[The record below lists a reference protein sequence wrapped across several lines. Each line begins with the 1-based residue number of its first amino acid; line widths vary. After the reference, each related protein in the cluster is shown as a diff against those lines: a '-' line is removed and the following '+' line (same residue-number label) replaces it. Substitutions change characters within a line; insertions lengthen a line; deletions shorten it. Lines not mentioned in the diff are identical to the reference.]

1 MTHATLATPPAP
13 SPTSPAAPAAAPPL
27 PGRRL
32 LLQGMAATGLA
43 AGVSGALGVA
53 APTAAAA
60 AAETTRLLSA
70 PDRHLVS
77 RFSYGITPALAEAV
91 RTAGGGRAWFEKQLD
106 HTRIPDG
113 AAAELDTWWPS
124 LDRGPADLWQRQVQE
139 VEGGWQVMENYQR
152 WCLVRR
158 MRSNRQVHE
167 MMTEFWLHHLNVPA
181 NGDAAFT
188 YRTAYDRVVRQHALG
203 RFEDLLFATIT
214 HPSMGIYLNNAVS
227 TKSAP
232 NENLGRELLELHTV
246 GRGHYTE
253 DDVKSSA
260 RILTGW
266 SVDLWKTW
274 AAAYKPERHWTGQV
288 TVMGFTDPNA
298 DPDGRE
304 VTRRYLSYLARHPQ
318 TARRIAR
325 KLAVKFVRDDVSDA
339 LVEKLAQTYLSSGTD
354 IRAVLRALVATPEF
368 KGAAGAKV
376 RDPGE
381 DVVATYRVL
390 GVTLNKPPTGSAGRN
405 HAANVALWQASSV
418 GARPFHWPQPDGQP
432 IDNASW
438 SSPSRLMAS
447 FDLHYAMS
455 GRWWPK
461 DGITYRQPTE
471 WFPPAEFTTKQVRV
485 PAQNRKKKGKRGRR
499 RNGPRYEMQT
509 RRVRK
514 PLTFERL
521 VDHLSRQMLHQ
532 PASGALLKA
541 CCEAVDVKRDT
552 VITAD
557 HGVVKWNFQR
567 VLTTVL
573 DSPTHLSR

>member
-1 MTHATLATPPAP
+1 MDHATLSTPP
-13 SPTSPAAPAAAPPL
+13 PTTEQPGSGPTLPL

-32 LLQGMAATGLA
+32 LLQGMAATGVAVGLT
-43 AGVSGALGVA
+43 SRVA
-53 APTAAAA
+53 APDAAAA
-60 AAETTRLLSA
+60 AAPAETTRLLSA

-77 RFSYGITPALAEAV
+77 RFSYGITPALAASV
-91 RTAGGGRAWFEKQLD
+91 RTAGGARAWFERQLD
-106 HTRIPDG
+106 HTRVPDG
-113 AAAELDTWWPS
+113 AAAELDSWWPS
-124 LDRGPADLWQRQVQE
+124 LDRSAADLWQRQVQE

-152 WCLVRR
+152 WCLARR

-167 MMTEFWLHHLNVPA
+167 VMTEFWLHHLNVPA

-203 RFEDLLFATIT
+203 RFEDLLLAAVT
-214 HPSMGIYLNNAVS
+214 HPAMGIYLNNAVS
-227 TKSAP
+227 TRSAP

-246 GRGHYTE
+246 GRGSYDE
-253 DDVKSSA
+253 DDVKGSA

-274 AAAYKPERHWTGQV
+274 AAAYKPERHWTGSV
-288 TVMGFTDPNA
+288 TVMGFSDPNA

-325 KLAVKFVRDDVSDA
+325 KLAVKFVRDDVPDS
-339 LVEKLAQTYLSSGTD
+339 LVERLAQTYLSSGTD
-354 IRAVLRALVATPEF
+354 ISAVLRALVATPEF

-381 DVVATYRVL
+381 DVVATYRAL
-390 GVTLNKPPTGSAGRN
+390 GVTLAKPPAGNAGRN

-461 DGITYRQPTE
+461 EGITYRQPTD
-471 WFPPAEFTTKQVRV
+471 WFPPAEYVTKQVRV
-485 PAQNRKKKGKRGRR
+485 PARNKGKKGKRGRR
-499 RNGPRYEMQT
+499 RGGRTRYTTEIRKQ
-509 RRVRK
+509 RK
-514 PLTFERL
+514 PLTFARL

-532 PASGALLKA
+532 PASDALLTA
-541 CCEAVDVKRDT
+541 CCEAVDVRRDT
-552 VITAD
+552 VINAE